1 MERYVSEALPNTHM
15 YIDNIFKIVFPCI
28 LFDERKLPQSS
39 MNGDVNA
46 VSAIPQ
52 GGMRWSGGV
61 GKKTPRNK

>member
-1 MERYVSEALPNTHM
+1 M